1 MSVKPSAVMASAVFL
16 SMFSRHRL
24 ASCGSSKSRAWR
36 GGARQHAAR
45 AGAPDALWL
54 KPAMEFKSRGGHG
67 AQTEQPRDRPRPTG
81 QAPGGRKPGDRTQCS
96 PDRRRRLHREP
107 AHRMGGGR
115 GGGEDSSSCPAQP
128 YGRSRPPPA
137 WLPGQLR
144 ASRQAWLSAAEQ
156 PGRPD
161 DPRVWRQC
169 GGRPGTAPLP
179 RRACP
184 LPACAP
190 EASPTPRQPH
200 PNPRRHGA

>member
-67 AQTEQPRDRPRPTG
+67 AQTEQPRDRQRPTG

-107 AHRMGGGR
+107 RTGWGAGGAAGKIPA
-115 GGGEDSSSCPAQP
+115 PAQHNP
-128 YGRSRPPPA
+128 TAAHVHPRPGCRGSSGPPDRPGSA
-137 WLPGQLR
+137 PQSNLDDRTTHASGDSAGAAPGQPPC
-144 ASRQAWLSAAEQ
+144 
-156 PGRPD
+156 PGGPVPCPPVP
-161 DPRVWRQC
+161 PR
-169 GGRPGTAPLP
+169 
-179 RRACP
+179 
-184 LPACAP
+184 
-190 EASPTPRQPH
+190 PRQPH